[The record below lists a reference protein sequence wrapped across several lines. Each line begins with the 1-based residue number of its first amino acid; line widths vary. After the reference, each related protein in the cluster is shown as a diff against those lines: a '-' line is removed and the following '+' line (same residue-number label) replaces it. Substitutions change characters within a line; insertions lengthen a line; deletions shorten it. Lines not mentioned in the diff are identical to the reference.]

1 MRNGPLWRQLIS
13 LQLLFS
19 VKYPDGILFPAMPGC
34 IDSSGGVSG
43 FFYLMDIHRPGNIE
57 WRPDLETLYSRG
69 MDTFPELIEKPHNF
83 RLRYFLGSLRLL
95 IMGDRKVPSPSTPER
110 VE

>member
-1 MRNGPLWRQLIS
+1 MAKAKCDYLLTVEMR
-13 LQLLFS
+13 
-19 VKYPDGILFPAMPGC
+19 D
-34 IDSSGGVSG
+34 DSSGGVSG

-95 IMGDRKVPSPSTPER
+95 IMGDRNVPPPADTR
-110 VE
+110 I